1 MPEDSKDIE
10 EKVIKDMSDKYH
22 EDIAQIQ
29 EQIDVLKQ
37 QILTNPDFIIN
48 LNERIQALYI
58 KLYQKMLPKEIKIQ
72 NQFRKA
78 IAKVKLFKYKR
89 ILDEY
94 NNVINQ
100 RIIYQGAFNKLKS
113 LLERREIYLNKALE
127 RVGLT
132 SKQKKE
138 KRRIV

>member
-1 MPEDSKDIE
+1 MQDGSNDIE
-10 EKVIKDMSDKYH
+10 EKVIKDMSDKYN

-29 EQIDVLKQ
+29 EQIDILKQ

-58 KLYQKMLPKEIKIQ
+58 KLVQKMLPEEVKIQ

-78 IAKVKLFKYKR
+78 IVKVELFKYKK
-89 ILDEY
+89 ILDDY
-94 NNVINQ
+94 GNVINQ
-100 RIIYQGAFNKLKS
+100 RIIYQGGFNKLKS

>member
-1 MPEDSKDIE
+1 MQEDSKDIE
-10 EKVIKDMSDKYH
+10 EKVIKDMSDKYN
-22 EDIAQIQ
+22 EDIANIQ
-29 EQIDVLKQ
+29 EQIDILKQ

-48 LNERIQALYI
+48 LTERIQALYI
-58 KLYQKMLPKEIKIQ
+58 KLHQKMKPEEITLQ
-72 NQFRKA
+72 NKFRKA
-78 IAKVKLFKYKR
+78 IAKVKLFKYKK

-100 RIIYQGAFNKLKS
+100 RIIYQGGFNSLKS
-113 LLERREIYLNKALE
+113 LLERREIYLNKVLE

-132 SKQKKE
+132 SKQRKE